1 VSVASESVAVS
12 ARAAKRAAPAA
23 QAPAPDAAGAAYRA
37 LVLPI
42 LLVVAWELST
52 RFGLVNTRLLVRP
65 SLVVARAWREL
76 AEGGLLP
83 QLGASLARDL
93 LGAAIGSLFGVLAG
107 SLMGVSRLGERVLGP
122 SFHAAKQ
129 VAIFAWLPL
138 MSVWLGT
145 GETAKVVFIA
155 LAAFYPVALNTFEG
169 IRSVS
174 PQHVEVAK
182 VFRYSPL
189 QVFRRV
195 VLPGAAPSIFTGI
208 KVGLVY
214 AWLGTI
220 GAEYLLAAAPG
231 VGNLMIEGR
240 ESFQMDKVLLGV
252 ILVGALGFAISALA
266 SRLEARVLGWRA
278 ARL

>member
-1 VSVASESVAVS
+1 VS
-12 ARAAKRAAPAA
+12 AIPARSA
-23 QAPAPDAAGAAYRA
+23 ETGSKPRSSGHPFQA
-37 LVLPI
+37 LLLPI

-65 SLVVARAWREL
+65 SLVAERAWREL
-76 AEGGLLP
+76 AEGGLWS
-83 QLGASLARDL
+83 QLAASLGRDL
-93 LGAAIGSLFGVLAG
+93 GGAALGSISGVVVG
-107 SLMGVSRLGERVLGP
+107 SVMGVSRLWERVLGP

-129 VAIFAWLPL
+129 VAIFAWIPL

-145 GETAKVVFIA
+145 GEAAKVVFIG

-169 IRSVS
+169 IRSVA
-174 PQHVEVAK
+174 PAHVEVAK
-182 VFRYSPL
+182 VFCFTHA

-195 VLPGAAPSIFTGI
+195 VLPGAAPSILTGV

-231 VGNLMIEGR
+231 IGNLMIDGR
-240 ESFQMDKVLLGV
+240 ETLQMDKVLLGL
-252 ILVGALGFAISALA
+252 IIVGSVGFGISAAA
-266 SRLEARVLGWRA
+266 SAVEARLLRWRA
-278 ARL
+278 VRA

>member
-1 VSVASESVAVS
+1 MSVGNESIAPS
-12 ARAAKRAAPAA
+12 AAAAKRTAPTA
-23 QAPAPDAAGAAYRA
+23 QAAAPDAAGAAYRA

-93 LGAAIGSLFGVLAG
+93 GGAAIGSLFGVLAG

-266 SRLEARVLGWRA
+266 SRLEAKVLGWRA

>member
-1 VSVASESVAVS
+1 MSAVREPRSRAASETGSS
-12 ARAAKRAAPAA
+12 
-23 QAPAPDAAGAAYRA
+23 YRA
-37 LVLPI
+37 LVLPL

-65 SLVVARAWREL
+65 SLVAARAWQEL
-76 AEGGLLP
+76 SEGGLV
-83 QLGASLARDL
+83 QELGASLARDL
-93 LGAAIGSLFGVLAG
+93 GGAAIGSLFGLLAG
-107 SLMGVSRLGERVLGP
+107 TIMGVSRLGERLLGP

-174 PQHVEVAK
+174 PAHVEVAK
-182 VFRYSPL
+182 VFRFSRL

-195 VLPGAAPSIFTGI
+195 VLPGAAPSIFTGV

-231 VGNLMIEGR
+231 IGNLMIDGR

-252 ILVGALGFAISALA
+252 ILVGAIGFAISAVA
-266 SRLEARVLGWRA
+266 SRLELRILGWRA
-278 ARL
+278 LRT

>member
-1 VSVASESVAVS
+1 VA
-12 ARAAKRAAPAA
+12 
-23 QAPAPDAAGAAYRA
+23 
-37 LVLPI
+37 
-42 LLVVAWELST
+42 LLIAWELST

-65 SLVVARAWREL
+65 SLVVERGWREL
-76 AEGGLLP
+76 NEGGLVP
-83 QLGASLARDL
+83 QLAASIARDL
-93 LGAAIGSLFGVLAG
+93 GGAAVGTIFGALAG
-107 SLMGVSRLGERVLGP
+107 SVMGVSRLWERVLGP
-122 SFHAAKQ
+122 TFHAAKQ

-145 GETAKVVFIA
+145 GELAKVVFIG

-174 PQHVEVAK
+174 PAHVEVAR
-182 VFRYSPL
+182 VFRFSRA
-189 QVFRRV
+189 QIFRRV
-195 VLPGAAPSIFTGI
+195 VLPSAAPSIFTGI
-208 KVGLVY
+208 KVALVY

-252 ILVGALGFAISALA
+252 IVVGVVGFGISAAA
-266 SRLEARVLGWRA
+266 SALEARLSLWRV
-278 ARL
+278 ARG

>member
-1 VSVASESVAVS
+1 MSQPNEPEAVALSAAAVS
-12 ARAAKRAAPAA
+12 SGTGSFATSSTRG
-23 QAPAPDAAGAAYRA
+23 DVYRA
-37 LVLPI
+37 LALP
-42 LLVVAWELST
+42 LALVVAWELST
-52 RFGLVNTRLLVRP
+52 RYGLVNTRLLVP
-65 SLVVARAWREL
+65 PTLVAQRALSELREG
-76 AEGGLLP
+76 ALLS
-83 QLGASLARDL
+83 QLVASLARDL
-93 LGAAIGSLFGVLAG
+93 GGAALGSLFGVLVG
-107 SLMGVSRLGERVLGP
+107 SVMGVSRLGERLLGP

-129 VAIFAWLPL
+129 VAIFAWIPL

-155 LAAFYPVALNTFEG
+155 LAAFYPVAVNTFEG

-174 PQHVEVAK
+174 PAHVEVAK
-182 VFRYSPL
+182 VFRYTPL

-195 VLPGAAPSIFTGI
+195 VLPAAAPSIFTGV

-231 VGNLMIEGR
+231 IGNLMIDGR

-252 ILVGALGFAISALA
+252 IVVGAVGFAISAAA
-266 SRLEARVLGWRA
+266 SALEAKILGWRA
-278 ARL
+278 LRA

>member
-1 VSVASESVAVS
+1 VS
-12 ARAAKRAAPAA
+12 AVNGTPAEGAPLAKVDT
-23 QAPAPDAAGAAYRA
+23 DAAGYRA
-37 LVLPI
+37 FLLPV
-42 LLVVAWELST
+42 LLVVAWELTT

-65 SLVVARAWREL
+65 SLVVDRAWQEL
-76 AEGGLLP
+76 AQGGLFP
-83 QLGASLARDL
+83 QLAASLARDL
-93 LGAAIGSLFGVLAG
+93 GGAALGSLFGVLAG
-107 SLMGVSRLGERVLGP
+107 TLMGVSRLGERVVGP

-145 GETAKVVFIA
+145 GELAKVVFIS
-155 LAAFYPVALNTFEG
+155 LAAFYPVALNTYEG

-174 PQHVEVAK
+174 PAHVEVAK
-182 VFRYSPL
+182 VFRFTPL

-231 VGNLMIEGR
+231 IGNLMIEGR
-240 ESFQMDKVLLGV
+240 ESFQMDKVMLGV
-252 ILVGALGFAISALA
+252 ILVGAMGFAISTLA
-266 SRLEARVLGWRA
+266 VRVEAKVLGWRA
-278 ARL
+278 AR

>member
-1 VSVASESVAVS
+1 VSQRDPLPPPMGVAIP
-12 ARAAKRAAPAA
+12 ARAPVRPSRV
-23 QAPAPDAAGAAYRA
+23 DLRA

-42 LLVVAWELST
+42 ALVIAWELST

-65 SLVVARAWREL
+65 SLVIERGWREL
-76 AEGGLLP
+76 NEGGLLP
-83 QLGASLARDL
+83 QLAASLARDL
-93 LGAAIGSLFGVLAG
+93 GGAALGSVFGLLVG
-107 SLMGVSRLGERVLGP
+107 SLMGVSRLWERVLGP

-145 GETAKVVFIA
+145 GELAKLVFVG

-169 IRSVS
+169 IRGVA
-174 PQHVEVAK
+174 PAHVEVAK
-182 VFRYSPL
+182 VFRFTRL

-195 VLPGAAPSIFTGI
+195 VLPGAAPSILTGV
-208 KVGLVY
+208 KLGLVY

-231 VGNLMIEGR
+231 VGNLMIDGR

-252 ILVGALGFAISALA
+252 IVVGAVGFGISAIA
-266 SRLEARVLGWRA
+266 SAVEARLLRWRA
-278 ARL
+278 VSS

>member
-1 VSVASESVAVS
+1 MSD
-12 ARAAKRAAPAA
+12 AAPALTQGVSNTA
-23 QAPAPDAAGAAYRA
+23 STRGNTLRA
-37 LVLPI
+37 LVLPV
-42 LLVVAWELST
+42 LLVVAWELTT

-65 SLVVARAWREL
+65 SLVVVRAWAEL
-76 AEGGLLP
+76 SEGGLLP
-83 QLGASLARDL
+83 QLVASLARDL
-93 LGAAIGSLFGVLAG
+93 GGAGLGSLFGVIVG
-107 SLMGVSRLGERVLGP
+107 SLMGVSRIGERVIGP

-129 VAIFAWLPL
+129 VAIFAWIPL

-169 IRSVS
+169 VRSVV
-174 PQHVEVAK
+174 PAHVEVAK
-182 VFRYSPL
+182 VFRYTRV

-195 VLPGAAPSIFTGI
+195 VLPAAAPSIFTGI

-231 VGNLMIEGR
+231 IGNLMIDGR

-252 ILVGALGFAISALA
+252 VLVGGIGFAISAA
-266 SRLEARVLGWRA
+266 AAAVEARLLGWRA
-278 ARL
+278 ARTG

>member
-1 VSVASESVAVS
+1 VKAGKARS
-12 ARAAKRAAPAA
+12 AEPGSTSSPGRHYL
-23 QAPAPDAAGAAYRA
+23 QA
-37 LVLPI
+37 LLLPS

-65 SLVVARAWREL
+65 SLVLERAWREV
-76 AEGGLLP
+76 AEGGLWS
-83 QLGASLARDL
+83 QLAASLGRDL
-93 LGAAIGSLFGVLAG
+93 GGAALGSIFGVVLG
-107 SLMGVSRLGERVLGP
+107 SSMGVSRLWERVFGP

-129 VAIFAWLPL
+129 VAIFAWIPL
-138 MSVWLGT
+138 MSVWLGS

-169 IRSVS
+169 VRSVA
-174 PQHVEVAK
+174 PAHVEIAQ
-182 VFRYSPL
+182 VFCFTRA

-195 VLPGAAPSIFTGI
+195 VLPGAAPSIITGV
-208 KVGLVY
+208 KLGLVY

-231 VGNLMIEGR
+231 IGNLMIDGR

-252 ILVGALGFAISALA
+252 IIVGGVGFGISVAASAI
-266 SRLEARVLGWRA
+266 EARLLRWRPVRA
-278 ARL
+278 